1 MVLWK
6 LKITYTMI
14 EGGVVVDGEI
24 TRVGERMEGEDG

>member
-14 EGGVVVDGEI
+14 EGGVVDGEV
-24 TRVGERMEGEDG
+24 TRVAERMGGEEG